1 MDYEVM
7 TSFMSP
13 WDPDYVEEAYEE
25 KVEDGTIWM
34 KCGETWYPIAEASTL
49 PAYDLAQIMDHWYP
63 APDSAQDYFPFYNL
77 TDFQLKQIFGYEP
90 SDEDIYEVFNEPPQ
104 GLNPNAKEFYPKGLN
119 PNAEEFYPQALNVFY
134 DPDADDTYPLDPLD
148 YHDDDADDP
157 YDLDLAFY

>member
-1 MDYEVM
+1 M

-34 KCGETWYPIAEASTL
+34 KCGDCWYPIAEASTL
-49 PAYDLAQIMDHWYP
+49 PAYDLDQIMDHWYP
-63 APDSAQDYFPFYNL
+63 APESAQDYFPFYDL
-77 TDFQLKQIFGYEP
+77 SDFQLKQIFGYEP
-90 SDEDIYEVFNEPPQ
+90 SDQDLYEVFNDPPE
-104 GLNPNAKEFYPKGLN
+104 GLNPNAKEFYP
-119 PNAEEFYPQALNVFY
+119 EALNVFY